1 MKLGGM
7 VSPRKRRLVRDE
19 SDTDSDAEVVV
30 SWEKRRRIICA
41 EDDDDAQF
49 STVGSAAP
57 NKTDAALLQSLN
69 ASQRPS
75 PSLLP
80 TLPSEILLTILEH
93 VPAAYILD
101 LRLVNSSFRTAVDM
115 RVFYRHI
122 KQVEL
127 VGYLGHYNDEDDD
140 LMWELS
146 PDDYWRFALVRAHFA
161 GLDGWEPGQAR
172 WEPKRAKFRPMND
185 WIDTL
190 HGIGGE
196 MQPVNPW
203 WDHVLGRLDLEFP
216 PQVYSQLRWCV
227 KVGGLALDIGIPDGL
242 GKDTNIQILV
252 DDKGVVFRVTDWKVL
267 LWNLFSEERALNVL
281 LEEVCFALE
290 EQSTGFHPPTPH

>member
-7 VSPRKRRLVRDE
+7 VSPRKRHLVRDE

-30 SWEKRRRIICA
+30 SWEKRQRRIICT
-41 EDDDDAQF
+41 EDDDDVQF
-49 STVGSAAP
+49 STEGSAAS

-69 ASQRPS
+69 ASQRPP

-93 VPAAYILD
+93 VPAAYVLD
-101 LRLVNSSFRTAVDM
+101 LRLVNSSFRTAIDT

-122 KQVEL
+122 QQVEL
-127 VGYLGHYNDEDDD
+127 VGYLGPYNYNDSMME
-140 LMWELS
+140 MS

-172 WEPKRAKFRPMND
+172 WEPKRAKFRPTND

-196 MQPVNPW
+196 IQSANGW
-203 WDHVLGRLDLEFP
+203 WKYVLGCLDLEFP
-216 PQVYSQLRWCV
+216 PEVYSQLRWCV
-227 KVGGLALDIGIPDGL
+227 KAGGVALDIGIPDGL
-242 GKDTNIQILV
+242 GKDTGIKMLG
-252 DDKGVVFRVTDWKVL
+252 DDKGVVFQVTDWKAL
-267 LWNLFSEERALNVL
+267 LWNLFSEEKALNVL
-281 LEEVCFALE
+281 LEEVCFAPE
-290 EQSTGFHPPTPH
+290 EQSTGLHPPTPN